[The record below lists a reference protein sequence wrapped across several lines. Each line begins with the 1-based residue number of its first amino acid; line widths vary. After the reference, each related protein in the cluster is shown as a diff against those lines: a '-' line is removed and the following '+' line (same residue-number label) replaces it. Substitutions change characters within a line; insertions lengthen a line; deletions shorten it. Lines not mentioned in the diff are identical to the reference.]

1 MLILSDEDN
10 VLLDD
15 VWGRAMNKEIILV
28 VEAVSN
34 EKDVGREVIF
44 QAIEAALETAT
55 KKKANEEIDVKVEI
69 NRKTGDYST
78 FRRWLVIDDAKEE
91 EGDGGEDDGGLTTML
106 FSQAQKLNPQIK
118 VGEYILETM
127 ESVEFGRI
135 AAQKAKQVIIQKVL
149 EAERAQLVNAYREKV
164 GQLIMGTVKKVT
176 RDFIVLDLGNNAE
189 ALLPRAEMIPHE
201 AVRVGDRIRS
211 YLYDI
216 HTDGTKSPQILVS
229 RTRPEMLMELFK
241 IEVPEIGEELIE
253 IKAAARDPG
262 SRAKIAVKTNDGR
275 IDPIGACVGMRGSR
289 VQAVSGELG
298 GERIDIVLW
307 DDNAAQLVIN
317 SMAPAEVASIVVDED
332 THAMDIAVKA
342 DQLSQAIGRHGQNVK
357 LASELTGWALNV
369 MTEEEAHAKSAAEGE
384 KVLTLFQEKLGVDEG
399 VAEVLTSEGFS
410 SLEEIAYVPVQELL
424 DIEGFDQGLVNALR
438 ERAKAALL
446 TQAIAEEQALEVEP
460 ARDLL
465 DMEGMDKHTAY
476 ILASHGVVTR
486 EDLAEQSV
494 DDLLEIGEFDE
505 ANAAKLIM
513 TARKIWF
520 DDV

>member
-1 MLILSDEDN
+1 
-10 VLLDD
+10 
-15 VWGRAMNKEIILV
+15 MNKEILLV

-34 EKDVGREVIF
+34 EKGVDREVIF

-55 KKKANEEIDVKVEI
+55 KKKANEDIHVKVEI

-78 FRRWLVIDDAKEE
+78 FRRWLVIADGSEE
-91 EGDGGEDDGGLTTML
+91 TEGDGGKTLLTLTD
-106 FSQAQKLNPQIK
+106 AKKYKPNAK
-118 VGEYILETM
+118 VGDEVLEAM
-127 ESVEFGRI
+127 DSVEFGRI

-149 EAERAQLVNAYREKV
+149 EAERAQIVNAYKEKM

-176 RDFIVLDLGNNAE
+176 RDFIVLDLGSNAE
-189 ALLPRAEMIPHE
+189 ALLLRSEMIPHE
-201 AVRVGDRIRS
+201 ATRVSDRVRA

-216 HTDGTKSPQILVS
+216 HSDGAKSPQILVS
-229 RTRPEMLMELFK
+229 RIRPDMLVELFK

-307 DDNAAQLVIN
+307 DDNPAQLVIN
-317 SMAPAEVASIVVDED
+317 AMAPAEVASIVVDED
-332 THAMDIAVKA
+332 THTMDIAVKA

-357 LASELTGWALNV
+357 LASELTGWTLNV
-369 MTEEEAHAKSAAEGE
+369 MTEEEAQAKSMAEGE
-384 KVLTLFQEKLGVDEG
+384 KILKLFEEKLGVDAA
-399 VAEVLTSEGFS
+399 VAEVLVNEGFT

-424 DIEGFDQGLVNALR
+424 EIQGFEQTQVNQLR

-446 TQAIAEEQALEVEP
+446 TQAIAEEQALETEP

-465 DMEGMDKHTAY
+465 EMEGMDKQTAY
-476 ILASHGVVTR
+476 MFANHGIVTR

-494 DDLLEIGEFDE
+494 DDLLEFSDIAEE
-505 ANAAKLIM
+505 KAAKLIM
-513 TARKIWF
+513 TARQIWF
-520 DDV
+520 DDENKEA

>member
-1 MLILSDEDN
+1 
-10 VLLDD
+10 
-15 VWGRAMNKEIILV
+15 MNKEILLV

-34 EKDVGREVIF
+34 EKGVDREVIF

-55 KKKANEEIDVKVEI
+55 KKKAEQEIDVKVEI

-78 FRRWLVIDDAKEE
+78 FRRFTVVDDDAEE
-91 EGDGGEDDGGLTTML
+91 GEGDGALGLL
-106 FSQAQKLNPQIK
+106 PLSEAKKHNASIK
-118 VGEYILETM
+118 VGEQILEPM
-127 ESVEFGRI
+127 ESIEFGRI

-149 EAERAQLVNAYREKV
+149 EAERAQIVNAYKEKL

-176 RDFIVLDLGNNAE
+176 RDFIILDMGNNAE
-189 ALLPRAEMIPHE
+189 AMLARSEMIPHE
-201 AVRVGDRIRS
+201 AMRVGDRVRS
-211 YLYDI
+211 YLYEI
-216 HTDGTKSPQILVS
+216 NTDGGKNPQILIS
-229 RTRPEMLMELFK
+229 RTRPEMLIELFK

-307 DDNAAQLVIN
+307 DDNPAQLVIN
-317 SMAPAEVASIVVDED
+317 AMSPAEVASIVVDED
-332 THAMDIAVKA
+332 THTMDIAVKA
-342 DQLSQAIGRHGQNVK
+342 DQLSQAIGRHGQNVR
-357 LASELTGWALNV
+357 LASDLTGWTLNV

-384 KVLTLFQEKLGVDEG
+384 KVLNLFKEKLGVDEN
-399 VAEVLTSEGFS
+399 VAEILVNEGFS

-424 DIEGFDQGLVNALR
+424 EIDGFDQTLVNTLR
-438 ERAKAALL
+438 DRAKGALL

-460 ARDLL
+460 AQDLL
-465 DMEGMDKHTAY
+465 EMEGMDKQIAY
-476 ILASHGVVTR
+476 VLASHGVVTR

-494 DDLLEIGEFDE
+494 DDLLEIGEIDE
-505 ANAAKLIM
+505 ATAAKLIM

-520 DDV
+520 DE

>member
-1 MLILSDEDN
+1 
-10 VLLDD
+10 
-15 VWGRAMNKEIILV
+15 MNKEILLV

-34 EKDVGREVIF
+34 EKGVDRDVIF

-55 KKKANEEIDVKVEI
+55 KKKADEQIDVKVEI

-78 FRRWLVIDDAKEE
+78 FRRWLVVIDDAVDED
-91 EGDGGEDDGGLTTML
+91 GDGLDDGVTTIRL
-106 FSQAQKLNPQIK
+106 SEAKKLKPNIK
-118 VGEYILETM
+118 NGEYILEPM

-149 EAERAQLVNAYREKV
+149 EAERAQIVNAYKEKI
-164 GQLIMGTVKKVT
+164 GQLINGTVKKVT
-176 RDFIVLDLGNNAE
+176 RDFIVLDMGNNAE
-189 ALLPRAEMIPHE
+189 AILSRSEMIPHE
-201 AVRVGDRIRS
+201 AVRVGDRVRS
-211 YLYDI
+211 YLFDI
-216 HTDGTKSPQILVS
+216 VTEGTKPPQIMVS

-241 IEVPEIGEELIE
+241 IEVPEIGEELLE

-307 DDNAAQLVIN
+307 DDNPAQLVIN
-317 SMAPAEVASIVVDED
+317 AMAPAEVASIVVDED
-332 THAMDIAVKA
+332 THTMDIAVKA
-342 DQLSQAIGRHGQNVK
+342 DQLSQAIGRHGQNVR
-357 LASELTGWALNV
+357 LASDLTTWKLNV
-369 MTEEEAHAKSAAEGE
+369 MTEEDAQAKSNAEGE
-384 KVLTLFQEKLGVDEG
+384 KILITFQEKLGVDQDI
-399 VAEVLTSEGFS
+399 AEILTNEGFT

-424 DIEGFDQGLVNALR
+424 EIEGFDQDIVNSLR

-460 ARDLL
+460 AQDLL
-465 DMEGMDKHTAY
+465 EMEGMDKHTAY
-476 ILASHGVVTR
+476 ILASNGVVTR

-494 DDLLEIGEFDE
+494 DDLLEIGGIDE
-505 ANAAKLIM
+505 EKAAKLIM

-520 DDV
+520 EDEA